1 MLDTVVLICLGIIS
15 LAMVLTFVRLVRGP
29 DLPDRIL
36 ALDTLYINAIAL
48 IMLLGLYL
56 DSNLFFEAALR
67 IAVMGFVSTVAIAKH
82 LLRGNI
88 IE

>member
-1 MLDTVVLICLGIIS
+1 MLQTVIIFCLGIMSVALI
-15 LAMVLTFVRLVRGP
+15 LTFVRLIKGP

-36 ALDTLYINAIAL
+36 AMDTLYINGIAVS
-48 IMLLGLYL
+48 MLFGLYL
-56 DSNLFFEAALR
+56 DSNLFFEAALL

-82 LLRGNI
+82 LMRGNI

>member
-36 ALDTLYINAIAL
+36 ALDTLY
-48 IMLLGLYL
+48 M
-56 DSNLFFEAALR
+56 DSNLFFEAALL